1 MQLLKSKLFYIAIAI
16 YLITAYFSL
25 GHLHPD
31 EYYQILEFAA
41 FKLGLTSAH
50 GLTWEFYSQ
59 IRPTLQ
65 PVLVI
70 YLYKIVA
77 MFGKTNPF
85 LVAILTRVFAGILS
99 LIAVFMFI
107 DTFKDELKSAN
118 KQKWFI
124 LLSIFSWLAV
134 FNGIRYSAENVSG
147 KIFII
152 AICLLFNSK
161 IDKRNFIYFSVGVL
175 LGFSFF
181 VRFQNAFM
189 IIGLIAWLIFIN
201 KNLKLSSYVSIFLG
215 LLLAIYIGVA
225 IDHWF
230 YGDWVF
236 TPWRYF
242 KANIIDGKASTFS
255 VDPWYTYLYIAGLI
269 PYGPLYVCGGLYFMF
284 YRKKHVIT
292 WMMLPFIVG
301 HLLVGH
307 KELRFLTPLLTF
319 MPFVILDALQVFENK
334 YNWHFN
340 SKLIKLNTIA
350 WRFNCFLLIIVMFVP
365 AAMQIKINELLFK
378 NYAAPTA
385 FDYITEGGNVLDF
398 YKHLNL
404 RPTYIP
410 NPNQLDCKPTENC
423 ILALTCQETVKYKWH
438 TGKLLYSDCPSWIF
452 KLDFN
457 NWLERTAL
465 YNVYEIRTIEK

>member
-1 MQLLKSKLFYIAIAI
+1 MQLLKSKLLYIAIAI
-16 YLITAYFSL
+16 YLTTAYFSL

-41 FKLGLTSAH
+41 FKLGLNSTH

-65 PVLVI
+65 PFFVI
-70 YLYKIVA
+70 YLYKMVA
-77 MFGKTNPF
+77 LFAKPNPF
-85 LVAILTRVFAGILS
+85 FVAFLTRCLSGILS

-107 DTFKDELKSAN
+107 NTFSAELKSAN

-124 LLSIFSWLAV
+124 LLSVFSWLAV
-134 FNGIRYSAENVSG
+134 FNGIRYSAENVSA
-147 KIFII
+147 KLFII
-152 AICLLFNSK
+152 AICLLFSSK
-161 IDKRNFIYFSVGVL
+161 IEKKTLVFFSIGAL

-189 IIGLIAWLIFIN
+189 IIGLIAWLICIN
-201 KNLKLSSYVSIFLG
+201 KSLKTTNYISIFIG
-215 LLLAIYIGVA
+215 IVFAIYLGVV

-236 TPWRYF
+236 TPWNYF
-242 KANIIDGKASTFS
+242 KANIIDGKAATFS

-269 PYGPLYVCGGLYFMF
+269 PYGPLYVIGSLYFML

-292 WMMLPFIVG
+292 WMMLPFIIG
-301 HLLVGH
+301 HVLVGH

-319 MPFVILDALQVFENK
+319 MPFVILDALQLLEEK
-334 YNWHFN
+334 YNWHLN
-340 SKLIKLNTIA
+340 KELLKLNIIA

-365 AAMQIKINELLFK
+365 AAMQIRINELLYK
-378 NYAAPTA
+378 QYNAPTA
-385 FDYITEGGNVLDF
+385 LEYITEGGNVLDF

-404 RPTYIP
+404 RPSSID
-410 NPNQLDCKPTENC
+410 NPDKLDCKPNENC

-438 TGKLLYSDCPSWIF
+438 TGKLIYSDCPSWIF

-465 YNVYEIRTIEK
+465 YNIYEIKSVEN